1 MVRCDNVIIFDVGCC
16 NMGTS
21 HSRAYQK
28 IDGFNIVGLVSR
40 NPESRERLSD
50 ELGGLPTFGDFET
63 ALQETKPDAVS
74 INTYPDT
81 HAEYQLKDM
90 EDGARVVVY

>member
-1 MVRCDNVIIFDVGCC
+1 MLRRDNVNILVVGCG
-16 NMGTS
+16 NMVTS

-40 NPESRERLSD
+40 SRESRERLSD

-74 INTYPDT
+74 INTHPDS